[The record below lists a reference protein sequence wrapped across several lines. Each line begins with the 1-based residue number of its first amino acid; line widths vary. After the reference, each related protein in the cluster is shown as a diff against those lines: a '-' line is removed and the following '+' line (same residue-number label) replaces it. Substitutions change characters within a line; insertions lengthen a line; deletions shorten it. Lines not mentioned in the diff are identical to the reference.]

1 MAVSST
7 ATGLDVNPLMSA
19 YKRRRDAARLG
30 VGAKY
35 ESQGFISSGT
45 YGKVYKVLLLAHS
58 TAATRAGDL
67 RGEPGQAYA
76 VKKFKPEKEGGDGYT
91 GLSQSACREIALNRE
106 IRHENVIALREVIL
120 DMKAVFMV
128 FEYAEHDFLQ
138 VIHYHS
144 TNHPRSVLPLGVLKS
159 LLYQLLNGVAYLHSN
174 FIMHRDLKPANI
186 LITDKGVVKIG
197 DLGLARVFHRPLV
210 PLLNGDK
217 VVVTIWYRAPELLL
231 GAKHYTTAIDMW
243 AVGCIFAELLSL
255 RPIFKGDEAK
265 MDASKKLPFQKDQM
279 LKIMEVL
286 GVPSVDEWPLLAL
299 LPDYPQLGAIER
311 ERARQDP
318 TKPRF
323 ENNFGTFMN
332 RHMRSMDSGRAVLQ
346 ALFTWDPDRRLSAA
360 DALYH
365 PFFTADAPM
374 PTKNAFAHATKA
386 YPPRRITA
394 DEGGLF
400 AEPAAP
406 PPAPQTNTGAATSQR
421 PAAPPA
427 PLAGQPQAGSVLV
440 GTSGVGGAG
449 QGARMWSAQAQAQ
462 RGMARKRPR
471 LG

>member
-7 ATGLDVNPLMSA
+7 ATGLDMNPLMSA
-19 YKRRRDAARLG
+19 YKRRRDATRLG
-30 VGAKY
+30 VAYKY

-45 YGKVYKVLLLAHS
+45 YGKVYKVLLLAQAA
-58 TAATRAGDL
+58 AATRPGDL
-67 RGEPGQAYA
+67 NGEPGQAYA
-76 VKKFKPEKEGGDGYT
+76 VKKFKPEKEGGEGYT

-120 DMKAVFMV
+120 EMKAVFMV

-144 TNHPRSVLPLGVLKS
+144 TAHPRSVLPLGVLKS

-286 GVPSVDEWPLLAL
+286 GMPAVEEWPLLAL
-299 LPDYPQLGAIER
+299 MPDFPQLGAIER

-318 TKPRF
+318 SKPRF
-323 ENNFGTFMN
+323 ENNFGAFMN

-346 ALFTWDPDRRLSAA
+346 ALFTWDPDKRLTAA
-360 DALYH
+360 DSLNH
-365 PFFTADAPM
+365 PFFTTDAPA
-374 PTKNAFAHATKA
+374 PTRNAFSHATKA
-386 YPPRRITA
+386 YPTRRITA

-406 PPAPQTNTGAATSQR
+406 PAPPAQATNTGAATQR

-427 PLAGQPQAGSVLV
+427 PLAGQPQAGSTLV
-440 GTSGVGGAG
+440 GTGGVGGVAN
-449 QGARMWSAQAQAQ
+449 ARMWSAQAPQ